1 MTHARY
7 ISEIAE
13 SLTPA
18 NRPDGFAEL
27 FVVLLRELAKGRP
40 VSRTALAMASRLAC

>member
-1 MTHARY
+1 MKPTRY

-18 NRPDGFAEL
+18 NRPEGFAEL

-40 VSRTALAMASRLAC
+40 GSRTALAMAPRLAC